1 MSIYSHKK
9 CRTKSDFTPHD
20 SRTTICF
27 RNVHC
32 AIDYFCVAVLPLRR
46 RVKLVV
52 LYPES
57 PRIVPSSI
65 WNEATS
71 SAAAIVQVS
80 TQFLLKM
87 EEATGE
93 VVKGRKLLGVLSEKK

>member
-1 MSIYSHKK
+1 
-9 CRTKSDFTPHD
+9 
-20 SRTTICF
+20 
-27 RNVHC
+27 
-32 AIDYFCVAVLPLRR
+32 
-46 RVKLVV
+46 